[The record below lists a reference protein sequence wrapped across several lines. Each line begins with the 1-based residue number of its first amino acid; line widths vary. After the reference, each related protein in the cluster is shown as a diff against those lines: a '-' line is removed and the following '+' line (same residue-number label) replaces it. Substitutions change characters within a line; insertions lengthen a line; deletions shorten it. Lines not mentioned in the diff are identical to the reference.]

1 MTPQTTTHHCEVLFV
16 SQVSFLMPLTPVSR
30 TSLCSLCLQMR
41 IPLFPG
47 KTCFP
52 LSADSA
58 LSYKSIHDQLNVIF
72 DVIGTP
78 SPDEV
83 EGMDDIA
90 KKYLA
95 TLQPTPKRCGRHTN
109 WDWCQRC

>member
-1 MTPQTTTHHCEVLFV
+1 MRGDGRGSC
-16 SQVSFLMPLTPVSR
+16 QVRV
-30 TSLCSLCLQMR
+30 
-41 IPLFPG
+41 PLFPG

-58 LSYKSIHDQLNVIF
+58 LSYKSLHDQLNVIF

-78 SPDEV
+78 SVSEV

-90 KKYLA
+90 RKYLA
-95 TLQPTPKRCGRHTN
+95 TLTPTPKRYVGGSLCCEPLCCEPLCRGR
-109 WDWCQRC
+109 WGC